1 MEYKLANQIAKRR
14 TKQVFRDRDCTI
26 KLFVKKYSKAAI
38 LNEALNLARV
48 EEGTDLKIPKL
59 KEVTMVDGR
68 WGLVCEY
75 VEGYS
80 LAELI
85 DSNPEKIDE
94 YMELFVNIQL
104 EIFSKKVPLLNKI
117 KDKFN
122 RKLTET
128 KLIDDAT
135 KFELLHRLDGLKN
148 HSKLCHGDFIPSNII
163 ITEKGEHYI
172 IDWAHVTRGNEAADS
187 ARTYLTLK
195 LNKKDDLAEKYLNL
209 FCEKTG
215 ISKKDVQD
223 WIPIVAATELTKGNK
238 RENEFLSKWINVAD
252 YE

>member
-1 MEYKLANQIAKRR
+1 MEYKLANQIAKRK
-14 TKQVFRDRDCTI
+14 TKQVFRDRNSTI
-26 KLFVKKYSKAAI
+26 KLFVKKYSKADI

-48 EEGTDLKIPKL
+48 EEGTDLNIPKL

-75 VEGYS
+75 VEGRS

-85 DSNPEKIDE
+85 DNNPEKEDE
-94 YMELFVNIQL
+94 YLELFVNIQL

-128 KLIDDAT
+128 ELIDETT
-135 KFELLHRLDGLKN
+135 KYELLHKLDGLKN
-148 HSKLCHGDFIPSNII
+148 HSKLCHGDFVPSNVI
-163 ITEKGEHYI
+163 ITESGKYYI
-172 IDWAHVTRGNEAADS
+172 IDWAHVTRGNEAADA
-187 ARTYLTLK
+187 ARTYLTMK
-195 LNKKDDLAEKYLNL
+195 LHKKDDLAEKYINL

-215 ISKKDVQD
+215 IPKKDIQD
-223 WIPIVAATELTKGNK
+223 WIPLVAATELTKGNK
-238 RENEFLSKWINVAD
+238 EEHKFLNKWINVAD
-252 YE
+252 FE